1 MLEPKRIEMN
11 VQPNSIEKL
20 GNGTYYYNYDIKSKV
35 VDVTDPETEDV
46 TQETRWTYVQVHLR
60 GVPEYTACIQAVIR
74 EYTSTEEELA
84 LINKYSAYQMGIIA
98 DSSICSEYQ
107 EYCGLVATI
116 KANVKKDFSIDV
128 PEVVSEL
135 VPTTSDMINLLKVLI
150 TTATLTD
157 AQALACKSL
166 YPTWESY
173 IGKALNAGDK
183 VVYKGALY
191 KVRQKINSVLE
202 NQAPGITTAALYEEI
217 SETHAGTKEDPIPYN
232 NNMELELGKYYSQ
245 DGVVYLCSRDT
256 GQAVY
261 NPLKDLVGIYV
272 TVVE

>member
-11 VQPNSIEKL
+11 VQPNSIENL

-46 TQETRWTYVQVHLR
+46 TQETRWTYIQVHLR
-60 GVPEYTACIQAVIR
+60 GVPEYAACIQAVIR
-74 EYTSTEEELA
+74 EYVSTEEELA

-98 DSSICSEYQ
+98 NSSVCSEYQ
-107 EYCGLVATI
+107 EYCELVTTI
-116 KANVKKDFSIDV
+116 KNNVKKDFGIDI
-128 PEVVSEL
+128 PKTVSEL
-135 VPTTSDMINLLKVLI
+135 VPTTADIINLLRVLV
-150 TTATLTD
+150 TTTTLTD
-157 AQALACKSL
+157 AQALSCKSL

-173 IGKALNAGDK
+173 VGKSLNAGDK
-183 VVYKGALY
+183 VTYKGALY
-191 KVRQKINSVLE
+191 KVRQKVNSVLG
-202 NQAPGITTAALYEEI
+202 NQAPGIATAALYEEI
-217 SETHAGTKEDPIPYN
+217 NEAHAGTKGDPIPYN
-232 NNMELELGKYYSQ
+232 NNMKLELGKYYSQ
-245 DGVVYLCSRDT
+245 DGVVCSRDT